1 MKRFRLAAVVAG
13 LLVTLLAPGGL
24 SAQGPVTASSGW
36 VMEPAAGAT
45 SASAYAVIENPT
57 MYEVYVVG
65 VTTDAA
71 ASAEV
76 TEGPASAP
84 KALRELAVPA
94 YGSTELKPG
103 GVHIL
108 LKNLKKPLKAGDSVD
123 LTLTTDGGA
132 IIKLTAPVKKG

>member
-1 MKRFRLAAVVAG
+1 MKTSRLAAVVAV
-13 LLVTLLAPGGL
+13 LLVTVAL
-24 SAQGPVTASSGW
+24 SAQGSVTASSGW
-36 VMEPAAGAT
+36 VMEPGAGAT
-45 SASAYAVIENPT
+45 STPAYAVIENPT

-65 VTTDAA
+65 VATDAA

-76 TEGPASAP
+76 ADGPDTAP

-103 GVHIL
+103 GVHIV
-108 LKNLKKPLKAGDSVD
+108 LKNLKKPLKAGESVD

-132 IIKLTAPVKKG
+132 IIKLTAAVKKG

>member
-1 MKRFRLAAVVAG
+1 MTTFKLAAFAVG
-13 LLVTLLAPGGL
+13 LLVTVGL
-24 SAQGPVTASSGW
+24 SAQGAVTASSGW

-45 SASAYAVIENPT
+45 STSAYAVIENPT

-65 VTTDAA
+65 VATDAA

-76 TEGPASAP
+76 ADGPDTAP
-84 KALRELAVPA
+84 KAVRELAVPS

-103 GVHIL
+103 GVHIV
-108 LKNLKKPLKAGDSVD
+108 LKSLKKPLKAGESVD

-132 IIKLTAPVKKG
+132 IIKLTAVVKKG